1 MELNHA
7 QHLRFLFTKRTE
19 LRFFLRCSMRYVI
32 VGGGVAGTTAAEEL
46 RKLDPES
53 EITLICEEQH
63 PLYSRVL
70 LGVYVQG
77 KVPRERTFLKK
88 ESWYEEKKIEW
99 LRGVHVDALDTQNKF
114 VALSDGREL
123 SYDKLL
129 ISSGKEVRTVEYD
142 QRGVMYFRTI
152 DDADHIIQLLAEQG
166 KDACGGIYG
175 GGFIAC
181 EFLNIYEAHNIR
193 TVLTFRG
200 EHFWNSNLLPE
211 AGELLLNHFRSKG
224 VDVIAHAELKGLVG
238 DKELEGFVTEQGEHP
253 CTMLGIG
260 VGILS
265 DFSWLEEA
273 GVKIGVGVKADKF
286 LQTSVADV
294 YVAGDISEFEDV
306 YVGRE
311 MNVGTWLNAI
321 MQGRVVAKNMT
332 GEPTVFELVSSYAM
346 NVLGIDIIFVGDVA
360 KSEADD
366 VHLVG
371 SVRSGGVTQVFE
383 RGGRVVGGVM
393 INRNTDRKVITDAV
407 KSGMPVSDVL
417 NKINT

>member
-1 MELNHA
+1 MH
-7 QHLRFLFTKRTE
+7 
-19 LRFFLRCSMRYVI
+19 YVI

-46 RKLDPES
+46 RKLDPDS
-53 EITLICEEQH
+53 EITLVCDEQH

-70 LGVYVQG
+70 LGHYVQG
-77 KVPRERTFLKK
+77 KVSRERVFLKK
-88 ESWYEEKKIEW
+88 ESWYEENRIEW
-99 LRGVHVDALDTQNKF
+99 FRGVHVDLLDTQNKF

-152 DDADHIIQLLAEQG
+152 DDADHILQLLAEQG
-166 KDACGGIYG
+166 KDARGGIYG

-181 EFLNIYEAHNIR
+181 EFLNIYETYKIPTLLA
-193 TVLTFRG
+193 FRG
-200 EHFWNSNLLPE
+200 RHFWNNNLLPE

-224 VDVIAHAELKGLVG
+224 VEVIPNAEFVGLLG
-238 DKELEGFVTEQGEHP
+238 EKELRGFISEQGEHN
-253 CTMLGIG
+253 CTLLGVG

-265 DFSWLEEA
+265 DFSWLENA
-273 GVKIGVGVKADKF
+273 GVEMGVGVLADKF
-286 LQTSVADV
+286 LQTNVKDV
-294 YVAGDISEFEDV
+294 YVAGDISEFDDV
-306 YVGRE
+306 CTGRK

-321 MQGRVVAKNMT
+321 TQGRVVAKNMT

-346 NVLGIDIIFVGDVA
+346 NVLGMDIIFVGDVA
-360 KSEADD
+360 KSEADE

-371 SVRSGGVTQVFE
+371 SVGSGGVTQVFE

-407 KSGMPVSDVL
+407 KNKMSVSDVL
-417 NKINT
+417 EKINR